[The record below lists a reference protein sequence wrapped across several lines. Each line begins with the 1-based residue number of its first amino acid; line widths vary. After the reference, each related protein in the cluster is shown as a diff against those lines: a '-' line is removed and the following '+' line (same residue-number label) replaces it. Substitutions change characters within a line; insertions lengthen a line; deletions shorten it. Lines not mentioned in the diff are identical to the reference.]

1 MRLSWVTLGVSIGV
15 WLVLVQEE
23 DPVEGTEEISKKKE
37 QWQDGGEAWGYLR
50 GRMTRLSPV
59 TWRDRSEGQS
69 THASWLS
76 AFEKC
81 RQLVK
86 RNLVMKGRIGVLE
99 NTRVMG

>member
-1 MRLSWVTLGVSIGV
+1 MRLSWVTLSVSIGV
-15 WLVLVQEE
+15 WLILVQEE
-23 DPVEGTEEISKKKE
+23 DPVEGMEEISKKE
-37 QWQDGGEAWGYLR
+37 QRQDGGEAWGYLR
-50 GRMTRLSPV
+50 GCKTRLSPV
-59 TWRDRSEGQS
+59 TWRERSQGQS

>member
-1 MRLSWVTLGVSIGV
+1 MEEKHGVI
-15 WLVLVQEE
+15 
-23 DPVEGTEEISKKKE
+23 
-37 QWQDGGEAWGYLR
+37 
-50 GRMTRLSPV
+50 
-59 TWRDRSEGQS
+59 SEGARQDS
-69 THASWLS
+69 PQCRGGREVRASPHTPVGLS